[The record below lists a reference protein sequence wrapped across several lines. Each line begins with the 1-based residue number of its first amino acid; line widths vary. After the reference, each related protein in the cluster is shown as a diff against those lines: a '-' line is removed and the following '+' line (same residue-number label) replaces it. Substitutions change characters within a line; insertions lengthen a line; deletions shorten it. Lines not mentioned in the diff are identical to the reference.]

1 MLERLLEGSID
12 LIYFESKLHVDERG
26 YFCERFNKYIF
37 SEFVG
42 ADFELFQS
50 NESCSKKNVLR
61 GLHYQTDKPQGKLAT
76 VLKGAALDVVVDLRT
91 NSKTFGQWFS
101 IILDSSKKNSLWIP
115 RGYAHGF
122 LSLTDEMVFSYMVD
136 NSYDPASEQT
146 LVWNDEYLQIDWDI
160 EEPIIS
166 SKDSKGLPFDQAKKF
181 DNL

>member
-101 IILDSSKKNSLWIP
+101 IILDSSKKN
-115 RGYAHGF
+115 
-122 LSLTDEMVFSYMVD
+122 V
-136 NSYDPASEQT
+136 
-146 LVWNDEYLQIDWDI
+146 
-160 EEPIIS
+160 
-166 SKDSKGLPFDQAKKF
+166 
-181 DNL
+181 